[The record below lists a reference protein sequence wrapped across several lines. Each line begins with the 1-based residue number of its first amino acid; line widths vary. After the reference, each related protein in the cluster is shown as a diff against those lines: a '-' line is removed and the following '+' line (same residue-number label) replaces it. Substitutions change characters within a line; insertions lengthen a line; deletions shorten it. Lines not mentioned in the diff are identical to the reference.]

1 MPPSGHQTPAARS
14 LGRDLC
20 PDHALGALGKPLK
33 MLRNL
38 EEEQAARRV
47 PCLKRVQFC
56 NLGLLAQIIRSSGS

>member
-1 MPPSGHQTPAARS
+1 MPRSGHHTPAARS

-20 PDHALGALGKPLK
+20 PDHALGKPLK

-38 EEEQAARRV
+38 EEEQAAHRV